1 MIHQLQQ
8 LQAQGKIDRFQALGQ
23 WIPPL
28 AQQQQNVQL
37 FAKIPE
43 SVLKNYAE
51 TMGLKFADVQAWQQQ
66 LTQQPLLTTQVF
78 QQHPLAF
85 LQVNPTQRLVIVNG
99 VKQVGV
105 LQQLESAHVHF
116 QQPVNTLSQAFAQHR
131 QQAQHLLIYALLSLA
146 IGLGIIYGIRSI
158 LPLVLPVTL
167 ALLST
172 FAVQAWLGVE
182 INLFSIMGTFLI
194 IGIGVDY
201 AIFYRHGHDHP
212 QVVGMALFLCM
223 MSTLLGF
230 GLLSLS
236 HTYAIQCFG
245 LTVLLGVIFS
255 FIYATLLTP
264 ADQKH
269 IVNLETH

>member
-1 MIHQLQQ
+1 L
-8 LQAQGKIDRFQALGQ
+8 
-23 WIPPL
+23 
-28 AQQQQNVQL
+28 
-37 FAKIPE
+37 
-43 SVLKNYAE
+43 
-51 TMGLKFADVQAWQQQ
+51 GLKFADIQHWQQQ
-66 LTQQPLLTTQVF
+66 LAQQPLLTTQVF

-99 VKQVGV
+99 VKQTDV
-105 LQQLESAHVHF
+105 LLQFESANIHF
-116 QQPVNTLSQAFAQHR
+116 QQPVSTLSSAFAQHR
-131 QQAQHLLIYALLSLA
+131 LQAQHLLIYALVALA
-146 IGLGIIYGIRSI
+146 IGLGIIYGIHSI
-158 LPLVLPVTL
+158 LPLVLPVAL

-201 AIFYRHGHDHP
+201 AIFYRHGHEHP

-255 FIYATLLTP
+255 FIYATLFTP

-269 IVNLETH
+269 RVNLQDH